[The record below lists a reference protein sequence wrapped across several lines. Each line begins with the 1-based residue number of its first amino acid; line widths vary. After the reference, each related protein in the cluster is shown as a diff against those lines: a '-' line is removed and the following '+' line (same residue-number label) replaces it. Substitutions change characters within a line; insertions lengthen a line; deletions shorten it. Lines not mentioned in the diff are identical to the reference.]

1 MISVRCLTQ
10 TIRVVFRTAFEH
22 PPGATTRR
30 TGTRTASGI
39 PVWLPGIPPQGG
51 WPYWVSGFC
60 MVLPT
65 ITSIGAMLF
74 MDNIHEYRVDFG
86 AMGTLAAWPTPTA
99 RATWL
104 WPTYTPGVRQLARRP
119 RPGGSQLARPN
130 LRSTRSTSAS
140 TVTTVPA
147 RERRRERLQ
156 QGLYDAPDPIVAK
169 RSAAGFGG
177 KPTARFLSHGA
188 SLTRPGG
195 MGGVGDGSAG
205 PAPPLPP
212 LPPPPLLPC
221 RHRRCYHW
229 RHCRQRPPEDQQQ
242 EAAAVLVEAV
252 AVLVE
257 AVAVLVEAVPRSA
270 WVVSGSAPP
279 AAVVPE
285 SAAGSAR

>member
-1 MISVRCLTQ
+1 MPRPFSPSKHCALKRSLGTRIGVPIEKVYMISVRCLTQ

-119 RPGGSQLARPN
+119 RPGGSARPPQPA
-130 LRSTRSTSAS
+130 LDSIDIRLYCDHSAS
-140 TVTTVPA
+140 
-147 RERRRERLQ
+147 
-156 QGLYDAPDPIVAK
+156 K
-169 RSAAGFGG
+169 R
-177 KPTARFLSHGA
+177 TA
-188 SLTRPGG
+188 T
-195 MGGVGDGSAG
+195 
-205 PAPPLPP
+205 
-212 LPPPPLLPC
+212 
-221 RHRRCYHW
+221 
-229 RHCRQRPPEDQQQ
+229 
-242 EAAAVLVEAV
+242 
-252 AVLVE
+252 
-257 AVAVLVEAVPRSA
+257 
-270 WVVSGSAPP
+270 
-279 AAVVPE
+279 
-285 SAAGSAR
+285 